1 MRFIKLPQLQNIGT
15 GAAATRVTLRM
26 PLGNVYEKLY
36 LSFAGNILTSLL
48 SNIVLRINNKE
59 FMRWASAADMN
70 ALNGYKGNVV
80 NTNSLVFDF
89 TERLAKEEV
98 GMKLGTI
105 AACQEAGVQD
115 FTLEFDL
122 AAFTASA
129 SNGITAF
136 ADVDQP
142 SANTIIQRVQY
153 MQKTIAAAA
162 EEQIYVPFGAQG
174 QQLKRLLI
182 KHANLSEVRIRR
194 DGVDVY
200 ESIPVALANIRQ
212 QDFGRTPQAGYH
224 VVDLMPDALQSNALN
239 TAQIL
244 TASGAKYVTNLDVRV
259 KTSASDTLTIYTE
272 SYALNDM
279 L

>member
-1 MRFIKLPQLQNIGT
+1 
-15 GAAATRVTLRM
+15 
-26 PLGNVYEKLY
+26 
-36 LSFAGNILTSLL
+36 
-48 SNIVLRINNKE
+48 
-59 FMRWASAADMN
+59 
-70 ALNGYKGNVV
+70 
-80 NTNSLVFDF
+80 
-89 TERLAKEEV
+89 
-98 GMKLGTI
+98 MKLGTI

-212 QDFGRTPQAGYH
+212 QDFSRTPQAGYH

>member
-212 QDFGRTPQAGYH
+212 QDFSRTPQAGYH